1 MIPMSLKI
9 IFHNLGTNLIYYT
22 MLILTGYYT
31 RRILTFNPES
41 FKKCLQEYFWPPYLV
56 KALEA
61 KWCPYKPII
70 SPAVLYFFK
79 ASYKKHLPKVSN
91 GVLYSLHLGTAY
103 VTYSVFLPC
112 GIYFSLYCTTHY
124 QCI

>member
-1 MIPMSLKI
+1 MYIYTDGLLHQENINLQSLNHSRNV
-9 IFHNLGTNLIYYT
+9 FRN
-22 MLILTGYYT
+22 
-31 RRILTFNPES
+31 TFS
-41 FKKCLQEYFWPPYLV
+41 LYLV

-61 KWCPYKPII
+61 KWCLYKPII

-124 QCI
+124 RCI